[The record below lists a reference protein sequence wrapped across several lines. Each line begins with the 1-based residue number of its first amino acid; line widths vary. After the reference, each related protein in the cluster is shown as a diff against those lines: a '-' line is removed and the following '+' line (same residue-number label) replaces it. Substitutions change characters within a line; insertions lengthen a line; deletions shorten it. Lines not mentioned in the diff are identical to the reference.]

1 MNFDKIKS
9 LLFSFW
15 WVFLL
20 AFLVFLSYGQ
30 TLNMYFWVDDW
41 GMAYKMQHPDANI
54 PNFGPGIFGD
64 GAYRYNVTPFIMLYP
79 LFGLNAYPYFALGL
93 IFYFLASLV
102 VYLLAK
108 ELSGK
113 KSTGFISALI
123 FASGYIGS
131 DAMNHLNN
139 SYQLVQTGILSAL
152 TVWLLIKH
160 YQTDSKKYYLLA
172 VLLYTA
178 ILEFWFLRSHGV
190 FLLILS
196 TSVLAVVFYKKL
208 FLQTFLKAM
217 PFFFIW
223 FYMFFLDPRTSKK
236 YDGVGRGDFLP
247 NTINLVFEE
256 KHIELFNNFLITL
269 SSVVFP
275 DEILFS
281 IYRFISSKTDTG
293 YIPLALPLLTAFFFL
308 CLLSVKLKLSI
319 KALITATTVLIAF
332 FVYLVWSSLQSSAVW
347 NPDPKQLFVSSWF
360 GSFLVILGAL
370 YFLPILRKRLFLIY
384 FGLAWIVSNVIT
396 YFIYSP
402 TTNLASNTRYLIPA
416 FIGACLLFGNI
427 LSVFSRKHFL
437 LALIPVFIYCS
448 LLISLTKERATYIV
462 KNISIPARE
471 DLMTIKKS
479 IEGVNKDTV
488 FYVEAASESKFRVSE
503 LGGIPHL
510 AIPVVLDYHGIAKVA
525 LSYDEIFYLLKNNQA
540 KIDNIY
546 TFFGEKDSI
555 VDTTHE
561 FRKLLS
567 EIGEE
572 KELSEWRINT
582 GNIGSSCCNTQTA
595 LYESEL
601 GTVGVNPVF
610 ETDLDYP
617 SLMPLELTLK
627 MKAKPLILRLNLPFA
642 DKTNHYLKSVDK
654 ESLAKEKISQKGT
667 AAVEELERHLKS
679 EHERMNVYKEVSIS
693 STSSERTR
701 EPEFLT
707 DNKNFTSWEANSVDW
722 RNARKPVELEFKF
735 ESEKTFSN
743 FVWINYNP
751 KDTPVDYMLSISNDG
766 SSWKAIK
773 HVQTDVK
780 DSGEISVDSF
790 KKVTA
795 KYFKISINRTYGGNT
810 SAPAIAEAWIGE
822 IAPVTDLEKREDL
835 SSCVLCS
842 VQSVDNI
849 STIMSLYKNTA
860 KAKVGWITNK
870 SSVINPEDYKEF
882 QLHLDGD
889 LHTYKIY
896 IPAQGSR
903 IKKIVL
909 SDFGYPVKVF
919 INSASLK
926 SMNLDEMENKNLI
939 RKFAN

>member
-1 MNFDKIKS
+1 MA
-9 LLFSFW
+9 L
-15 WVFLL
+15 V
-20 AFLVFLSYGQ
+20 VFLSYGQ

-41 GMAYKMQHPDANI
+41 GMAYKMQHPDTNI

-113 KSTGFISALI
+113 KLVGFISALI

-160 YQTDSKKYYLLA
+160 YQSDSKKYYLLA

-178 ILEFWFLRSHGV
+178 ILEFLFLRSHGV

-196 TSVLAVVFYKKL
+196 TSALAVVFYKKP
-208 FLQTFLKAM
+208 FLQTFLKVT
-217 PFFFIW
+217 PFFFVW

-236 YDGVGRGDFLP
+236 YDGIGRGDFLP
-247 NTINLVFEE
+247 NIINLIVKE

-275 DEILFS
+275 DETLFA
-281 IYRFISSKTDTG
+281 IHRFISSETDIG
-293 YIPLALPLLTAFFFL
+293 YIPLALPLLTAFFLL
-308 CLLSVKLKLSI
+308 CFFSVKLKLSI
-319 KALITATTVLIAF
+319 KALATAITVLIAF
-332 FVYLVWSSLQSSAVW
+332 FVYLIWSSSQSSAVW
-347 NPDPKQLFVSSWF
+347 SPDPKQLFVSSWF
-360 GSFLVILGAL
+360 GSFLVILGTL
-370 YFLPILRKRLFLIY
+370 YFLPILRKRLFLVY
-384 FGLAWIVSNVIT
+384 FSLMWIVSNVIT
-396 YFIYSP
+396 YFIYAP

-416 FIGACLLFGNI
+416 FIGTCLLFGNMLSMFSKKHLFLI
-427 LSVFSRKHFL
+427 LTSVL
-437 LALIPVFIYCS
+437 IYCS
-448 LLISLTKERATYIV
+448 LLIFLTNERATYIV

-471 DLMTIKKS
+471 DLKTIKES
-479 IEGVNKDTV
+479 VQGVNEDTV
-488 FYVEAASESKFRVSE
+488 FYIEAASGSKFRTSE

-510 AIPVVLDYHGIAKVA
+510 SIPVVLNYHGIVRVA

-546 TFFGEKDSI
+546 TFFGEKESI
-555 VDTTHE
+555 TDTTHE

-567 EIGEE
+567 EVGEE

-582 GNIGSSCCNTQTA
+582 GNVGSSCCNTQTV
-595 LYESEL
+595 LYESET
-601 GTVGVNPVF
+601 GTVGVNPIF

-627 MKAKPLILRLNLPFA
+627 MKAKPLILRLNLPFV
-642 DKTNHYLKSVDK
+642 DKTNYYLESVDK
-654 ESLAKEKISQKGT
+654 EALAREKIFQKST

-679 EHERMNVYKEVSIS
+679 EHERMTFHKEVSIS

-701 EPEFLT
+701 ETEFLI

-722 RNARKPVELEFKF
+722 RNSKKPVELEFKF
-735 ESEKTFSN
+735 EREKTFSN
-743 FVWINYNP
+743 FVWINYNS
-751 KDTPVDYMLSISNDG
+751 KDTPVDYLLSTSSDG
-766 SSWKAIK
+766 SSWKTVK
-773 HVQTDVK
+773 HVQSDAK
-780 DSGEISVDSF
+780 SSGEIAVDSF
-790 KKVTA
+790 KKVTT
-795 KYFKISINRTYGGNT
+795 KHFKISINRTYAGNT

-822 IAPVTDLEKREDL
+822 TTPVTDLGKRANL

-842 VQSVDNI
+842 VQSVNDI

-860 KAKVGWITNK
+860 EAKVGWITNK
-870 SSVINPEDYKEF
+870 SSGINPEDYTEF
-882 QLHLDGD
+882 QLYLDGD
-889 LHTYKIY
+889 QHTYKIY

-903 IKKIVL
+903 IKKIML
-909 SDFGYPVKVF
+909 SGFSYPIEVS
-919 INSASLK
+919 ISSASVK
-926 SMNLDEMENKNLI
+926 SLDLDEMEDKNLI
-939 RKFAN
+939 RNFAN